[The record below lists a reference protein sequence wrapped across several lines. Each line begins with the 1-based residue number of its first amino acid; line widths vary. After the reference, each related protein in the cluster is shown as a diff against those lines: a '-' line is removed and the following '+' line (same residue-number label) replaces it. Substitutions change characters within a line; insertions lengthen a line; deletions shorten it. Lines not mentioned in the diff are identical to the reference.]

1 MSKINIHNYEAYLL
15 DFSEGNLTDEL
26 QMELE
31 LFLIQH
37 PELDINLSDLALVV
51 LNEESISFSNKNNLK
66 KTETD
71 LVSEDQFVAYIEGQL
86 SAAEKIE
93 IEKSCSKNPLLSK
106 ELALFQKTILTA
118 DSSIVYPNKNELKR
132 KPKVIWFNSSTIQ
145 YAAAACVLF
154 LIGLFVLWPKEQA
167 NNNSNLATNSNNVI
181 KQNITVKNENSI
193 ALINDQSSNTIIKEN
208 VVGIQKSNPTIIK
221 SQNIDPKNT
230 NTLLANT
237 LISNNSQNNNA
248 KKDSVAELPLEQNSS
263 PKNEILIA
271 LNSSPNVKKQNNT
284 VVQVISENDN
294 EPVALNTEKKKKGIW
309 AAASKALKNLN
320 HAGVKSVN
328 GDEKEESSYALT
340 LGGLSITHKAG
351 L

>member
-1 MSKINIHNYEAYLL
+1 MSKINLHNYEAYLL

-37 PELDINLSDLALVV
+37 PKLDINLSDLDLVS

-71 LVSEDQFVAYIEGQL
+71 LVSKGQFVAYIEGQL
-86 SAAEKIE
+86 SATEKAEL
-93 IEKSCSKNPLLSK
+93 EKSCINNPLLSK
-106 ELALFQKTILTA
+106 ELALFQKTILA
-118 DSSIVYPNKNELKR
+118 VDSSIIYPNKNELKR
-132 KPKVIWFNSSTIQ
+132 KPKVIWFNVSTIQ

-154 LIGLFVLWPKEQA
+154 IIGLFVLWPKDQA
-167 NNNSNLATNSNNVI
+167 NDNSSLITVSNNTAKQNLA
-181 KQNITVKNENSI
+181 VKNKNSM
-193 ALINDQSSNTIIKEN
+193 ASVKEQSSSTITKEN
-208 VVGIQKSNPTIIK
+208 DGSIPKASSIIIK
-221 SQNIDPKNT
+221 SQNIDPKTT
-230 NTLLANT
+230 NVLLANSYPEN
-237 LISNNSQNNNA
+237 IS
-248 KKDSVAELPLEQNSS
+248 KKDSLVNLPTLQTPN
-263 PKNEILIA
+263 NNDA
-271 LNSSPNVKKQNNT
+271 LLTFNDSKPIKKSNNT
-284 VVQVISENDN
+284 VVEVISENDD
-294 EPVALNTEKKKKGIW
+294 EPVATNTEKKKKGIW

-320 HAGVKSVN
+320 RAGVKSVN

>member
-37 PELDINLSDLALVV
+37 PELDINLSDLALVT
-51 LNEESISFSNKNNLK
+51 LNEESISFSNKKNLK
-66 KTETD
+66 KTDSD
-71 LVSEDQFVAYIEGQL
+71 LVSEDQFVAYIESQL
-86 SAAEKIE
+86 SAAEKRE

-106 ELALFQKTILTA
+106 ELALFQKTILVA

-132 KPKVIWFNSSTIQ
+132 QPKVIWFHFSTIQ

-154 LIGLFVLWPKEQA
+154 LIGLFVLWPKEHA

-181 KQNITVKNENSI
+181 KQNITVKNENPMAPI
-193 ALINDQSSNTIIKEN
+193 KQQSSNTITEEN
-208 VVGIQKSNPTIIK
+208 AIAFQKSNTTIIK
-221 SQNIDPKNT
+221 SQNTDPKNT

-237 LISNNSQNNNA
+237 LISNNNQNNNS
-248 KKDSVAELPLEQNSS
+248 KKDSIAKLPVEQNST
-263 PKNEILIA
+263 PNNEILIA
-271 LNSSPNVKKQNNT
+271 LNTSPNIKKQNNT
-284 VVQVISENDN
+284 VVQVISENDD
-294 EPVALNTEKKKKGIW
+294 EPLALNTEKKKKGIW
-309 AAASKALKNLN
+309 AVASKALKNLN

-340 LGGLSITHKAG
+340 LGGLSITHKTG

>member
-1 MSKINIHNYEAYLL
+1 MRKINIDNYEAYLL

-37 PELDINLSDLALVV
+37 PELDINLSDLSLIS
-51 LNEESISFSNKNNLK
+51 LNEDSISFSNKNSLK

-71 LVSEDQFVAYIEGQL
+71 LVSEEQLVAYIEGEL
-86 SAAEKIE
+86 SVKEKTE
-93 IEKSCSKNPLLSK
+93 VEKSCFKNPLLAK
-106 ELALFQKTILTA
+106 ELALFQKTILQV

-132 KPKVIWFNSSTIQ
+132 KAKVIWFNFSTVQ

-154 LIGLFVLWPKEQA
+154 LIGLFILWPKDQG
-167 NNNSNLATNSNNVI
+167 NNNSSLAINSSKNT
-181 KQNITVKNENSI
+181 KQPIANKNQASP
-193 ALINDQSSNTIIKEN
+193 IKEQLPN
-208 VVGIQKSNPTIIK
+208 SVVTESATASEKLSTTNIK
-221 SQNIDPKNT
+221 SQHINPENT
-230 NTLLANT
+230 NTLLANN
-237 LISNNSQNNNA
+237 IVKDNSN
-248 KKDSVAELPLEQNSS
+248 KDSIAKSPLEQKVNQS
-263 PKNEILIA
+263 NETLIA
-271 LNSSPNVKKQNNT
+271 INTPTGVKKQNNT
-284 VVQVISENDN
+284 IVQIISENDD
-294 EPVALNTEKKKKGIW
+294 EPVAINTEKKKKGIW

>member
-1 MSKINIHNYEAYLL
+1 MGKINLHNYEAYLL

-26 QMELE
+26 QMKLE

-37 PELDINLSDLALVV
+37 PELDINLSTLDLVS
-51 LNEESISFSNKNNLK
+51 LNEESISFSNKNNLR

-86 SAAEKIE
+86 SAAEKTE
-93 IEKSCSKNPLLSK
+93 IEKSCYKNPLLSK
-106 ELALFQKTILTA
+106 ELALFQKTILA
-118 DSSIVYPNKNELKR
+118 VDSSIIYPNKNELKR
-132 KPKVIWFNSSTIQ
+132 KPKVVWFNFSTIQ

-154 LIGLFVLWPKEQA
+154 LIGLFILWPKEQA
-167 NNNSNLATNSNNVI
+167 NHHSNLATNSNNTA
-181 KQNITVKNENSI
+181 KQNITVKTQNPI
-193 ALINDQSSNTIIKEN
+193 APIKEQSSNTLTKDNIEP
-208 VVGIQKSNPTIIK
+208 VQKSNSIIIK
-221 SQNIDPKNT
+221 SKNIDPKT
-230 NTLLANT
+230 TTVLLANT
-237 LISNNSQNNNA
+237 YPNNIP
-248 KKDSVAELPLEQNSS
+248 KKDSLVDLLNLQN
-263 PKNEILIA
+263 PNNNEA
-271 LNSSPNVKKQNNT
+271 LLTFNDSTPIKKANNT
-284 VVQVISENDN
+284 IVEVISENDD
-294 EPVALNTEKKKKGIW
+294 EPIAPNTKKKKKGIW

>member
-1 MSKINIHNYEAYLL
+1 MGKINIHNYEAYLL

-37 PELDINLSDLALVV
+37 PELDINLSDLSLIS
-51 LNEESISFSNKNNLK
+51 LNEESISFSNKNSLK

-71 LVSEDQFVAYIEGQL
+71 LVSEDLLVAYIEGQL
-86 SAAEKIE
+86 NVKEETE
-93 IEKSCSKNPLLSK
+93 IEKSCSNNPLLAK
-106 ELALFQKTILTA
+106 ELALFQKTILEV
-118 DSSIVYPNKNELKR
+118 DSSVVYPNKNELKR
-132 KPKVIWFNSSTIQ
+132 KPKVIWLNSSMVK

-154 LIGLFVLWPKEQA
+154 LIGLFILWPKDQT
-167 NNNSNLATNSNNVI
+167 NNNSNLAINSNSNSLQNVASKNKKQTNFI
-181 KQNITVKNENSI
+181 KEQLPNSIVKDSVGSLKKSNITK
-193 ALINDQSSNTIIKEN
+193 
-208 VVGIQKSNPTIIK
+208 IK
-221 SQNIDPKNT
+221 SQHINLKNT
-230 NTLLANT
+230 NTLLATNIT
-237 LISNNSQNNNA
+237 TDNFN
-248 KKDSVAELPLEQNSS
+248 KDSITKSPVEQIINPS
-263 PKNEILIA
+263 NETLIA
-271 LNSSPNVKKQNNT
+271 LNTSTSIKKQNNT
-284 VVQVISENDN
+284 VVQVISENDD
-294 EPVALNTEKKKKGIW
+294 EPVAMNTEKKKKGIW